1 MSKRRRVEPR
11 VLCLLLMPDLL
22 TIIEAAAQLKSGAV
36 RAIDLTEASLS
47 AIARQQPL
55 TNAFIHVDAE
65 GARAAAR
72 RADEERAQGR
82 AASALHGIPISLK
95 DLIDVAGEVTTAAS
109 RVLADRRARADAP
122 VVTRLRAAGAIL
134 IGKTNLHEFA
144 LGTTSEESAFGAVKN
159 PRDPSRSAGGSS
171 GGSAAAVATRHGAG
185 VDRLGH
191 GRIHSHPCRRLRRRR
206 PEADDW

>member
-1 MSKRRRVEPR
+1 
-11 VLCLLLMPDLL
+11 MPNLL

-65 GARAAAR
+65 GARAGGK

-82 AASALHGIPISLK
+82 AKGPLHGIPISLK

-109 RVLADRRARADAP
+109 RALSDRRARTDAT
-122 VVTRLRAAGAIL
+122 VVTRLREAGAIL

-159 PRDPSRSAGGSS
+159 PIDPSRSAGGSS
-171 GGSAAAVATRHGAG
+171 GGSACGGWRPAWDWRRSARTRADPFAFPLPPAG
-185 VDRLGH
+185 
-191 GRIHSHPCRRLRRRR
+191 SS
-206 PEADDW
+206 A